1 MTNIDS
7 KDCVEE
13 LPCDLC
19 DHELLEYAARLS
31 NLHQQKLDIEAKKK
45 AAVTEFGARTK
56 KIDGEISLLSNNIS
70 TKKETRNVECR
81 ADYHWPKGKRFL
93 IRLDTGELVSES
105 VISEFERQ
113 QHMEFMNK
121 ERTPSSTEESEEE
134 SPAIEV
140 EASIVHEETP
150 EDEKPETEPGTETEE
165 AEAEVEE
172 PVVEEEVF
180 QETDEPDPELGEAS
194 GPVEAPE
201 PIKSGRK
208 VTEYACKACGN
219 MFNDPR
225 QIDAG
230 EDEPPLEVC
239 PNCESPNFS

>member
-13 LPCDLC
+13 LACDLS
-19 DHELLEYAARLS
+19 DHELLDYAARLS
-31 NLHQQKLDIEAKKK
+31 NLHQQKLDIEARKK

-56 KIDGEISLLSNNIS
+56 KIEGEISLLSNNIS
-70 TKKETRNVECR
+70 TKKESRNVECR
-81 ADYHWPKGKRFL
+81 ADYHWSKGKRFL

-121 ERTPSSTEESEEE
+121 ERAPSSAEERGEE
-134 SPAIEV
+134 PAIEV
-140 EASIVHEETP
+140 EAETIHEETP
-150 EDEKPETEPGTETEE
+150 EDEKPETEPVEPEEEPLAEE
-165 AEAEVEE
+165 AEE
-172 PVVEEEVF
+172 PAVEEEVF
-180 QETDEPDPELGEAS
+180 QETEEADPELGEES
-194 GPVEAPE
+194 VSKETPE
-201 PIKSGRK
+201 PVKRGRK

-219 MFNDPR
+219 MFNDPSE
-225 QIDAG
+225 IEAG
-230 EDEPPLEVC
+230 EDEAPIKVC